1 MSQDGSV
8 VMEEEELVTTL
19 FEGRLSESSEESPM
33 EQWSSLVLDAPPTDT
48 PKVQI
53 HIEIEKLVFY
63 NLVLL

>member
-1 MSQDGSV
+1 MSQGGSV

-48 PKVQI
+48 PKVRFTLKSKNWYFI
-53 HIEIEKLVFY
+53 I
-63 NLVLL
+63 

>member
-1 MSQDGSV
+1 MSQGGSV

-48 PKVQI
+48 PKV
-53 HIEIEKLVFY
+53 
-63 NLVLL
+63 